1 MQRILLLMPFFLIM
15 SMGPA
20 IVRSVEG
27 DAQIYVAISM
37 SLVMLGFLLYMVFGI
52 FRPQKSYYRE
62 SLNMAIGGYHRY
74 IIDYNETLHQMA
86 LLHAECAKKKPGE
99 AGLVYLNIQMLEF
112 RRNDS
117 AQSGMAYA
125 PQGRLTEAAKTL
137 GLETNAMLVKSEVAN
152 AAEERRRNLDPTA
165 LKARRAPKA
174 VIKTAKQRLEAIGKA
189 ERILANAPKGTML

>member
-1 MQRILLLMPFFLIM
+1 MQRFLLLIPFFILM

-27 DAQIYVAISM
+27 DTQIYVAISM

-99 AGLVYLNIQMLEF
+99 ADLVYLNIQMLEF

-137 GLETNAMLVKSEVAN
+137 GLETNTVLITGEVAN
-152 AAEERRRNLDPTA
+152 AAAEQRRQYDLSA
-165 LKARRAPKA
+165 LKARKAPKA
-174 VIKTAKQRLEAIGKA
+174 VIQAAQRRLKAIGKA
-189 ERILANAPKGTML
+189 ERILVNAPKGTML